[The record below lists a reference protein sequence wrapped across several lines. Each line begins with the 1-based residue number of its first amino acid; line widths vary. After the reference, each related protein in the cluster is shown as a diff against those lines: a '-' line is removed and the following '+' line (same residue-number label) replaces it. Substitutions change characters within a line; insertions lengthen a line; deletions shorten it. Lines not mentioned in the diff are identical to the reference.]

1 MRDRI
6 VTVAGKN
13 ISVTEKKIGE
23 LEKLT
28 AELFPGSKGKIKDIQ
43 KALNNLEIDWDL
55 LYDKLPI
62 IFPELTK
69 DDIKNAYMSEIES
82 LVQGFIDVNFF
93 GIKKIAN
100 QMMRLIQTSLQQK

>member
-28 AELFPGSKGKIKDIQ
+28 AELFPASKGKIKDIQ

-69 DDIKNAYMSEIES
+69 DDIKNAYMSEIEA
-82 LVQGFIDVNFF
+82 LLQAFVDVNFF

-100 QMMRLIQTSLQQK
+100 QMIRFAQTSLQQK